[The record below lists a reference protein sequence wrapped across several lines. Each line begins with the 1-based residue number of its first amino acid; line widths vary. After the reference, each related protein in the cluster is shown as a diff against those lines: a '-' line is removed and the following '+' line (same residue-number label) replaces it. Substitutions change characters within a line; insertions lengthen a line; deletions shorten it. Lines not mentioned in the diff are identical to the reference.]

1 MATIRAVATWF
12 NARRRLVA
20 LGLFGWVVLIVVGAG
35 DAPDADEWIAL
46 PDLSGVLMAVAALLA
61 VIGLVLLIYL
71 RPNLQPAL
79 GTRRTQSIRM
89 LLLLAVV
96 IVLLAIA
103 FGPQETDADEALAEP
118 EPASTVQQQQVGVA
132 DDRGGDAS
140 EIDIVAMLIIGV
152 IAGAVLLRSRRRAAV
167 AAAEIGDE
175 HDEPIETDLGPAIDE
190 ATHLLRSGM
199 DPRMAVLAA
208 YAGFERALAERGQH
222 REPAE
227 TPTEHMAR
235 VLATVPVLTAPA
247 VRLGQLYELA
257 RFSDHPISGADRERA
272 ADELAQARRVLVALA
287 GDVP

>member
-61 VIGLVLLIYL
+61 VIGLVLLVYL

-103 FGPQETDADEALAEP
+103 FGPQETDEDESPAEP

-140 EIDIVAMLIIGV
+140 QIDVVALLLFGV

-167 AAAEIGDE
+167 AAAGIGDE

-208 YAGFERALAERGQH
+208 YAGLERALAERGQH

-257 RFSDHPISGADRERA
+257 RFSDHPISGADRQRA
-272 ADELAQARRVLVALA
+272 ADELAQARRALVALA
-287 GDVP
+287 GGVP

>member
-61 VIGLVLLIYL
+61 VIGLVLLVYL

-103 FGPQETDADEALAEP
+103 FGPQETDADEAPAEP

-140 EIDIVAMLIIGV
+140 QIDVVALLLIGV

-167 AAAEIGDE
+167 AAAGIGDE

-190 ATHLLRSGM
+190 ATHRLRSGM

-208 YAGFERALAERGQH
+208 YAGLERALAERGQH

-257 RFSDHPISGADRERA
+257 RFSDHPISGADRQRA
-272 ADELAQARRVLVALA
+272 ADELAQARRALVALA